1 MRNPQRKLRRILIGE
16 ILTTFERRCYNSH
29 INTVPSYI
37 VADSAGRRPAAD
49 DEVNSLNGYEV
60 LNVPRTATR
69 DEIRTAYRDL
79 ARRWHPDRFMPG
91 PERDWANERM
101 AAINAAYR
109 LCLDGLTDAR
119 LAVDSEGEALQRVQA
134 LIDGGEYQSARRLLM
149 GFNTRCAEWNYL
161 FGAVLLNLAET
172 DKALIYLSVAAH
184 QAPKCAKYAR
194 ALEEARGRQATH
206 RLTAL
211 FARRR

>member
-1 MRNPQRKLRRILIGE
+1 M
-16 ILTTFERRCYNSH
+16 
-29 INTVPSYI
+29 
-37 VADSAGRRPAAD
+37 
-49 DEVNSLNGYEV
+49 NGYEV
-60 LNVPRTATR
+60 LNIPKTATR
-69 DEIRTAYRDL
+69 DEIRLAYRNL

-161 FGAVLLNLAET
+161 FGAVLMNLSET

-194 ALEEARGRQATH
+194 ALEEAQRQRAT
-206 RLTAL
+206 RKLSAL